1 MKKFLLVFAF
11 CAITVSSF
19 ANNEVAITKSEDA
32 AKKLNNEF

>member
-1 MKKFLLVFAF
+1 MKKFLLAFAF

-32 AKKLNNEF
+32 AKK